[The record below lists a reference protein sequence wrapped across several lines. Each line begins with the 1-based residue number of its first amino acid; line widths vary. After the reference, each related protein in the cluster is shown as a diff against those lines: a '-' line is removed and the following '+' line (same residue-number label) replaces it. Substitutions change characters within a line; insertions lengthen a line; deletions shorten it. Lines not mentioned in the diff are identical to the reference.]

1 MDGFHNLGSAKRS
14 VAAQLVSSHEDL
26 VDGAE
31 TPAGGISSP
40 RRSEDKFEV
49 PVSTDFSVDEW
60 LLVDDSGYEP
70 CGLLFGV
77 AIFHIGL
84 VGILSGNGE
93 VSTLSSAL
101 LRAREIAT
109 ERLMAEARTAGA
121 TGVVG
126 VRLTIEQLG
135 GKSHLARFTAIGTGV
150 RPKSSTIPTK
160 QASAAAD
167 QGLADPFLTA
177 LSGQEFALLL
187 RIGLLPVGL
196 VMGVCVYHVRRLG
209 SLAWMRTYFQSSEM
223 PGYTEALYRARELAM
238 GRIQA
243 EALALNAEGVV
254 GVSTS
259 ELSHVW
265 GSRVIEFFAMGTAV
279 KSVSDQEGPIDP
291 RCVLSAHDTVML
303 DPGAILGGNRSSQA
317 H

>member
-1 MDGFHNLGSAKRS
+1 MDGFHNLGSTKGS

-26 VDGAE
+26 VGRAK
-31 TPAGGISSP
+31 TPSGDISGP
-40 RRSEDKFEV
+40 RRSEGKSEV
-49 PVSTDFSVDEW
+49 SVSTGFSVDEW
-60 LLVDDSGYEP
+60 LLVDDAGYEP

-77 AIFHIGL
+77 SIFHIGL

-101 LRAREIAT
+101 LQAREIAT
-109 ERLMAEARTAGA
+109 QRLKAEARAAGA

-126 VRLTIEQLG
+126 VRLTIDQLG

-150 RPKSSTIPTK
+150 RPKSSAFPTK
-160 QASAAAD
+160 QVSASTVEELS
-167 QGLADPFLTA
+167 GPFLTA

-196 VMGVCVYHVRRLG
+196 VMGVCVYHVKRLG
-209 SLAWMRTYFQSSEM
+209 SLAWMRTYFQSVEM
-223 PGYTEALYRARELAM
+223 SGYTEALYQARELAM

-259 ELSHVW
+259 EQSHVW
-265 GSRVIEFFAMGTAV
+265 GSRVIEFFAMGTAI
-279 KSVSDQEGPIDP
+279 SSFGDQEGQIDP
-291 RCVLSAHDTVML
+291 KCVLSARDTVVS
-303 DPGAILGGNRSSQA
+303 DPGAILGDDRSGQA
-317 H
+317 R